1 MKLSDE
7 QAKKFAFNLSRILYS
22 RGLTQAD
29 LARMTGLSAATISG
43 WMWQAHKPSYESVV
57 MIASA
62 LKLPCRE
69 LIGRGA
75 IGVAD
80 SRGAITIGSGTD
92 PDKFTTLT
100 GCLKEK
106 LRSLV
111 EGGYFENVS
120 AAAREMIALGLEVWE
135 RENNREEKVI
145 EPENNSEPNVKKI
158 RAYELKD
165 LPLKVVREEPRRKE
179 PPRKLR
185 LIDTLFDD
193 GYALK

>member
-57 MIASA
+57 MMASA
-62 LKLPCRE
+62 LYVNVRE
-69 LIGRGA
+69 LIGRDRCGKSIRLDEKA
-75 IGVAD
+75 YDGKVTTGV
-80 SRGAITIGSGTD
+80 GH
-92 PDKFTTLT
+92 
-100 GCLKEK
+100 LKAE
-106 LRSLV
+106 LMELV
-111 EGGYFENVS
+111 ERGYFRTLS
-120 AAAREMIALGLEVWE
+120 LAAGKMIALGLEVWE
-135 RENNREEKVI
+135 RENNREEKSV
-145 EPENNSEPNVKKI
+145 EPENNSEPNVKEI
-158 RAYELKD
+158 RTYELKD